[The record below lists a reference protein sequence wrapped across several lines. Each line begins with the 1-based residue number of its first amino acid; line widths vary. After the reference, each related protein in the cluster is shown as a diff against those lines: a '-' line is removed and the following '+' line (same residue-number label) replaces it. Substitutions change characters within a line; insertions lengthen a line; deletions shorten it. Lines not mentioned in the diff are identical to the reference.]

1 VTGGRARSVNIL
13 EEASVQKAPFA
24 AREGRETI
32 INLLREQPR
41 TSRAELVSRS
51 GLSKATVSEITNA
64 LLAEGFVREV
74 GKLQINRGRSRV
86 LLELQP
92 RARLVFGAQLDD
104 RSCTAIIADL
114 RAEPQVQVERPVLG
128 TSPEHFINAI
138 CACVEELRPQLSAPV
153 LGLGI
158 GVPASV
164 DPNGR
169 RVTLSVPYGWRDIP
183 FAELV
188 EERLQLPVLIA
199 NRAKVAALGE
209 LWQGANPGVN
219 DFVYVYV
226 GDGIVAGIVANGALY
241 FGSAGG
247 AGELGHLTVVPDGQP
262 CGCGNHGCLH
272 TVSSIS
278 AILRAVRAK
287 RRDVDPAAAET
298 PLDTLDDL
306 LAAVENADPLVLE
319 TIDETGVY
327 LGLAIAN
334 VINLLNP
341 SLVVIGG
348 PVARFGPPLIT
359 AIRREVRRRALR
371 ESLAGIE
378 IVLST
383 LAEQEG
389 AIGAAALVLDHLEA
403 LSTENAVLAADD

>member
-1 VTGGRARSVNIL
+1 
-13 EEASVQKAPFA
+13 VQKAPFA
-24 AREGRETI
+24 AREGRDTI

-114 RAEPQVQVERPVLG
+114 RAEPQFRAERPVLG
-128 TSPEHFINAI
+128 TSPEHFIDAI
-138 CACVEELRPQLSAPV
+138 VACVDELQPHLTAPV

-188 EERLQLPVLIA
+188 EAKLQLPVLLA

-226 GDGIVAGIVANGALY
+226 GDGIVAGIVANGSLY

-247 AGELGHLTVVPDGQP
+247 AGELGHITVVPDGQP

-278 AILRAVRAK
+278 AILRSARA
-287 RRDVDPAAAET
+287 RRRQADLDPAT
-298 PLDTLDDL
+298 DDPLNTLDDL
-306 LAAVENADPLVLE
+306 LAAVEHGDPLVLE

-341 SLVVIGG
+341 SLVVVGG
-348 PVARFGPPLIT
+348 PVARFGAPLIN

-389 AIGAAALVLDHLEA
+389 AIGAAALVLDHLESISPDTA
-403 LSTENAVLAADD
+403 GRLAADDDD

>member
-1 VTGGRARSVNIL
+1 M
-13 EEASVQKAPFA
+13 QKSPFV
-24 AREGRETI
+24 AREGRDTI

-64 LLAEGFVREV
+64 LLAEGFVREI
-74 GKLQINRGRSRV
+74 GKVQINRGRSRV

-92 RARLVFGAQLDD
+92 QARLVFGAQLDD

-114 RAEPQVQVERPVLG
+114 RAEPRHQAERPVLG
-128 TSPEHFINAI
+128 TTPEHFIDAI
-138 CACVEELRPQLSAPV
+138 CACIDELRPHVTAPV

-183 FAELV
+183 FADLV

-226 GDGIVAGIVANGALY
+226 GDGIVAGIVTNGSLY

-278 AILRAVRAK
+278 AILRAARAK
-287 RRDVDPAAAET
+287 RRQSDLDPGAADI

-306 LAAVENADPLVLE
+306 LAAVENGDQLVLA

-341 SLVVIGG
+341 SLVVVGG
-348 PVARFGPPLIT
+348 PVARFGTPLIT

-389 AIGAAALVLDHLEA
+389 AIGAAALVLDHLESISPDGA
-403 LSTENAVLAADD
+403 IHAVADD